1 MQTEKLLLPRW
12 IIPLEGK
19 TEVLENYGLA
29 IENGRIAA
37 LIPPSDLENVEAK
50 EVFEL
55 PDSVVMPGFV
65 NCHTHASM
73 NLLRCVGPDLTA
85 PNWLTKCIW
94 PIEGQLM
101 SPEFVYDGALLGGA
115 EMLQGGTTTCHDMYF
130 FPDSAAK
137 ALREVGLRVVQGAFV
152 IKYPNAEYKGEE
164 DALAG
169 ARALAARHK
178 DDPGLSINIA
188 PHAPYSVTAEALQAS
203 MRLAEELDTTWQIH
217 LSETEEE
224 RQNAIKEFGCS
235 PVEYLAKLGCLN
247 ERTVAVHCVALSDHD
262 IELLAESGASVVH
275 CPVSNMRLGC
285 GASPVVKLLKAGVNV
300 ALGTDGAAN
309 ACSLS
314 MFEQM
319 RTAGLIAKGFSQDP
333 TQLTVNQII
342 RMATINGANA
352 LKLDREVG
360 SLAVGKFADLAVI
373 DMSQLVTMPVLDVL
387 SNVIYAVEAQCI
399 HQVWAS
405 GCLVANIQ
413 QEKLLR
419 PDRDKLLTK
428 SNIMSWQNRVCEI
441 LRDDF
446 N

>member
-262 IELLAESGASVVH
+262 IELLAKSGASVVH

-300 ALGTDGAAN
+300 ALGTDGASS

-419 PDRDKLLTK
+419 PDRGKLLTK

>member
-12 IIPLEGK
+12 IIPLEGD

-37 LIPPSDLENVEAK
+37 LIPPADLKNVEAK

-55 PDSVVMPGFV
+55 PDNVVMPGFV

-73 NLLRCVGPDLTA
+73 NLLRCVGPDLTT

-115 EMLQGGTTTCHDMYF
+115 EMLRGGTTTCHDMYF

-164 DALAG
+164 DALSG

-247 ERTVAVHCVALSDHD
+247 ERTIAVHCVALSDRD

-300 ALGTDGAAN
+300 ALGTDGAAS

-333 TQLTVNQII
+333 TELTVNQII

-352 LKLDREVG
+352 LKLHCDVG
-360 SLAVGKFADLAVI
+360 SLAVGKLADLAVI

-387 SNVIYAVEAQCI
+387 SNVIYAVEAQCV
-399 HQVWAS
+399 HQVWVS
-405 GCLVANIQ
+405 GSLVANIQ
-413 QEKLLR
+413 QDKLLR
-419 PDRDKLLTK
+419 PDRGKLLTK

>member
-262 IELLAESGASVVH
+262 IELLAKSGASVVH

-300 ALGTDGAAN
+300 ALAAS

-419 PDRDKLLTK
+419 PDRGKLLTK

>member
-387 SNVIYAVEAQCI
+387 SNVIYAVEAPR
-399 HQVWAS
+399 
-405 GCLVANIQ
+405 
-413 QEKLLR
+413 K
-419 PDRDKLLTK
+419 
-428 SNIMSWQNRVCEI
+428 
-441 LRDDF
+441 
-446 N
+446 

>member
-419 PDRDKLLTK
+419 PDRGKLLTK

>member
-73 NLLRCVGPDLTA
+73 NLLSCVGPDLTT

-419 PDRDKLLTK
+419 PDRGKLLTK

>member
-1 MQTEKLLLPRW
+1 M
-12 IIPLEGK
+12 
-19 TEVLENYGLA
+19 
-29 IENGRIAA
+29 
-37 LIPPSDLENVEAK
+37 
-50 EVFEL
+50 
-55 PDSVVMPGFV
+55 
-65 NCHTHASM
+65 
-73 NLLRCVGPDLTA
+73 
-85 PNWLTKCIW
+85 
-94 PIEGQLM
+94 
-101 SPEFVYDGALLGGA
+101 
-115 EMLQGGTTTCHDMYF
+115 
-130 FPDSAAK
+130 
-137 ALREVGLRVVQGAFV
+137 
-152 IKYPNAEYKGEE
+152 
-164 DALAG
+164 
-169 ARALAARHK
+169 
-178 DDPGLSINIA
+178 
-188 PHAPYSVTAEALQAS
+188 
-203 MRLAEELDTTWQIH
+203 
-217 LSETEEE
+217 
-224 RQNAIKEFGCS
+224 
-235 PVEYLAKLGCLN
+235 EYLAKLGCLN

-285 GASPVVKLLKAGVNV
+285 GASPVVKLLKAGINV
-300 ALGTDGAAN
+300 ALGTDGAAS

-333 TQLTVNQII
+333 TQLTLNQII

-360 SLAVGKFADLAVI
+360 SLAVGKSADLAAI
-373 DMSQLVTMPVLDVL
+373 DMSQLVTMPVLDVF

-419 PDRDKLLTK
+419 PDRGKLLTK

>member
-224 RQNAIKEFGCS
+224 RQNAIKEFGSS

-419 PDRDKLLTK
+419 PDRGKLLTK

>member
-50 EVFEL
+50 EFFEL

-73 NLLRCVGPDLTA
+73 NLLRCVGPDLTT

-152 IKYPNAEYKGEE
+152 IKYPNGEYKGEE

-314 MFEQM
+314 MFE
-319 RTAGLIAKGFSQDP
+319 
-333 TQLTVNQII
+333 
-342 RMATINGANA
+342 
-352 LKLDREVG
+352 
-360 SLAVGKFADLAVI
+360 
-373 DMSQLVTMPVLDVL
+373 
-387 SNVIYAVEAQCI
+387 
-399 HQVWAS
+399 H
-405 GCLVANIQ
+405 
-413 QEKLLR
+413 
-419 PDRDKLLTK
+419 
-428 SNIMSWQNRVCEI
+428 EI
-441 LRDDF
+441 LLF
-446 N
+446 QLFPYANPAFFATSCFVQSI

>member
-152 IKYPNAEYKGEE
+152 IKYPNAEYK
-164 DALAG
+164 
-169 ARALAARHK
+169 
-178 DDPGLSINIA
+178 
-188 PHAPYSVTAEALQAS
+188 
-203 MRLAEELDTTWQIH
+203 
-217 LSETEEE
+217 
-224 RQNAIKEFGCS
+224 
-235 PVEYLAKLGCLN
+235 
-247 ERTVAVHCVALSDHD
+247 
-262 IELLAESGASVVH
+262 
-275 CPVSNMRLGC
+275 
-285 GASPVVKLLKAGVNV
+285 
-300 ALGTDGAAN
+300 
-309 ACSLS
+309 
-314 MFEQM
+314 
-319 RTAGLIAKGFSQDP
+319 
-333 TQLTVNQII
+333 
-342 RMATINGANA
+342 
-352 LKLDREVG
+352 
-360 SLAVGKFADLAVI
+360 
-373 DMSQLVTMPVLDVL
+373 
-387 SNVIYAVEAQCI
+387 
-399 HQVWAS
+399 
-405 GCLVANIQ
+405 
-413 QEKLLR
+413 EKKML
-419 PDRDKLLTK
+419 
-428 SNIMSWQNRVCEI
+428 
-441 LRDDF
+441 
-446 N
+446 

>member
-73 NLLRCVGPDLTA
+73 NLLRCVGPDLTP

-217 LSETEEE
+217 FSETEEE

-419 PDRDKLLTK
+419 PDRGKLLTK

>member
-262 IELLAESGASVVH
+262 IELLAKSGASVVH

-419 PDRDKLLTK
+419 PDRGKLLTK